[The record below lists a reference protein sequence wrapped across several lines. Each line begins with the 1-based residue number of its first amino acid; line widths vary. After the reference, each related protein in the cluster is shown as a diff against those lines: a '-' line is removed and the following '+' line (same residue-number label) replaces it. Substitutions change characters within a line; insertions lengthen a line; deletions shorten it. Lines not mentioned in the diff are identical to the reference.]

1 MKFNILPVVSTLGE
15 NLPAERSLS
24 RRRPVVAS
32 FRVPDLLPNE
42 PGKCGGLRATGRRSR
57 RRESLFSL
65 PKGAGHAGGRGCRL
79 PKTKRANERRLDT
92 FTTFPVPLVGEISNF
107 KHLKPLPPVVP
118 YFGALVIGI
127 AGEARPMHMHVAHP
141 ENATPA
147 LIGKLVSP
155 QKKLWQNLGR
165 RATSHTERCNDH
177 ED

>member
-42 PGKCGGLRATGRRSR
+42 PGKCGGLRATGRRGR

-92 FTTFPVPLVGEISNF
+92 FTNFPVPLFSADIQFQTFGVEATAVRDTAPRGAGRGMCVRVHPGNANLAGSNWKMSF
-107 KHLKPLPPVVP
+107 TAQKFVAKSGRCIDSPTEQN
-118 YFGALVIGI
+118 ALN
-127 AGEARPMHMHVAHP
+127 M
-141 ENATPA
+141 
-147 LIGKLVSP
+147 
-155 QKKLWQNLGR
+155 
-165 RATSHTERCNDH
+165 
-177 ED
+177 